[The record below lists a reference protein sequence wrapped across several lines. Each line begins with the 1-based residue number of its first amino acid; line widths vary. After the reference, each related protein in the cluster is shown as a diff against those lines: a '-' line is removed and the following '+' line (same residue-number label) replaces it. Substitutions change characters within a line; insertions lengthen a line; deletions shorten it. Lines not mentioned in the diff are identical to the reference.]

1 MIMKMKYAV
10 AILASM
16 CLVTRAASVTAQ
28 QDALIKEPAK
38 SADIAPPGVRNDPFY
53 APDTAD
59 LLNQVQQPGFV
70 YGPGYN
76 AVQWKVVDSPL
87 RNQIALQESALAH
100 EANEIRHKLESAT
113 TDAQRSEV
121 RAKLSE
127 NLGKQFDLRQ
137 KRHGLEIESLEA
149 QVKKLREL
157 VRKRQDSREEIISRR
172 VDQILREAEG
182 LGW

>member
-1 MIMKMKYAV
+1 M
-10 AILASM
+10 ASP
-16 CLVTRAASVTAQ
+16 RQ
-28 QDALIKEPAK
+28 
-38 SADIAPPGVRNDPFY
+38 PFY
-53 APDTAD
+53 SPDADPLAQSRSAEGFFAATVPRTGKSPTARSEIK
-59 LLNQVQQPGFV
+59 L
-70 YGPGYN
+70 
-76 AVQWKVVDSPL
+76 
-87 RNQIALQESALAH
+87 ALQESALAH
-100 EANEIRHKLESAT
+100 EANEIRHRLESAT

-121 RAKLSE
+121 RTKLSE

-137 KRHGLEIESLEA
+137 KRHGLEIEALET

>member
-1 MIMKMKYAV
+1 MKMKYAV
-10 AILASM
+10 AMLAST
-16 CLVTRAASVTAQ
+16 CLVAIAASVTAQ
-28 QDALIKEPAK
+28 QDAQPRERAK
-38 SADIAPPGVRNDPFY
+38 SADVVPAVPPKTSYYV
-53 APDTAD
+53 PDTAT
-59 LLNQVQQPGFV
+59 LPTQVPRLETN
-70 YGPGYN
+70 YGSDE
-76 AVQWKVVDSPL
+76 WKFIVHPV
-87 RNQIALQESALAH
+87 RNQIALQESALAQ
-100 EANEIRHKLESAT
+100 EANEIRHRLESAT

-172 VDQILREAEG
+172 VDQVLREAEG

>member
-1 MIMKMKYAV
+1 MKMKYAV
-10 AILASM
+10 AILTSIS
-16 CLVTRAASVTAQ
+16 LVVLAASVTAQ
-28 QDALIKEPAK
+28 QNARPAESAK
-38 SADIAPPGVRNDPFY
+38 SADVLPGPFPKTSY
-53 APDTAD
+53 YVPDAVTIPSS
-59 LLNQVQQPGFV
+59 VQRLDVG
-70 YGPGYN
+70 YPGYE
-76 AVQWKVVDSPL
+76 SPE
-87 RNQIALQESALAH
+87 RSQIPQQESVLQH
-100 EANEIRHKLESAT
+100 EANEIRHRLESAT

-149 QVKKLREL
+149 QVKKLKDL